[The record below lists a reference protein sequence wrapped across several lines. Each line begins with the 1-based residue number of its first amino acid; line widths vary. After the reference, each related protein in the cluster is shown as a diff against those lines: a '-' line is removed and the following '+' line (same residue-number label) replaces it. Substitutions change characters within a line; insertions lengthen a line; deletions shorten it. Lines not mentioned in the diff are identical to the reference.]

1 MQPGTG
7 CSSSLPQPALNMTC
21 NRSASA
27 PGLQTPPIRR
37 LLQLIPADL
46 RPAAVLIGLFEE
58 AGEPGILLTVRAG
71 HLRKHAGQIAF
82 PGGTI
87 ETADASP
94 AAAALREAGEE
105 VGLAADEVRIIGYLP
120 DQIVLT
126 GFRITPVVARIS
138 GNFTPRIDAAEVER
152 CFTLPICRSAG
163 SGKRAAGD
171 AQHRR
176 YRSSRARS
184 AIRSVPASGAPRPAC
199 CSRCAHWHC
208 HDCARHRSPIAGWA
222 GAPARD
228 HAPSA
233 RSCFR
238 LSLGPGA
245 GFTLAGALCARGS
258 L

>member
-1 MQPGTG
+1 ME
-7 CSSSLPQPALNMTC
+7 AAA
-21 NRSASA
+21 RSAA
-27 PGLQTPPIRR
+27 PHAAWNRLFEQLAATRPQHDLQSVRIGAGLADTTDPR

-152 CFTLPICRSAG
+152 CFTLPFAALLDQANERQGMRSIGGIEVVVRDLQFGPYRIWGATAG
-163 SGKRAAGD
+163 MLFALRALA
-171 AQHRR
+171 
-176 YRSSRARS
+176 
-184 AIRSVPASGAPRPAC
+184 
-199 CSRCAHWHC
+199 
-208 HDCARHRSPIAGWA
+208 
-222 GAPARD
+222 
-228 HAPSA
+228 
-233 RSCFR
+233 
-238 LSLGPGA
+238 LS
-245 GFTLAGALCARGS
+245 
-258 L
+258 